1 MVVLAVFTR
10 WAYSEAFSEAS
21 VQRLAVVTLVGMAVY
36 VTVLWTIGR
45 SLCAELIEVVRWAIR
60 LVPKVELV
68 K

>member
-1 MVVLAVFTR
+1 
-10 WAYSEAFSEAS
+10 